1 LAHLILSEDEI
12 ALLAKVSEAD
22 LEDLATVGRV
32 AATVLAKG
40 IEDLAVLLGERGT
53 FHACK
58 DGRRVHV
65 SSLKVDV
72 DVDVV
77 DTTAAGD
84 TFVAMFSVLAV
95 EASSLLEEFDV
106 EAAVRNSLVASPT
119 TVAKKGAQVSIAWK
133 DELDLK

>member
-1 LAHLILSEDEI
+1 
-12 ALLAKVSEAD
+12 LLAKVSEAD

-40 IEDLAVLLGERGT
+40 IEDLAVLLGERGA

-58 DGRRVHV
+58 DGRRGHV
-65 SSLKVDV
+65 SSLKV

-95 EASSLLEEFDV
+95 EGSSLLEEFDV

-119 TVAKKGAQVSIAWK
+119 TVAKKGAQVSIA
-133 DELDLK
+133 

>member
-1 LAHLILSEDEI
+1 
-12 ALLAKVSEAD
+12 LLAKVSEAD

-40 IEDLAVLLGERGT
+40 IEDLAVLLGERGA

-65 SSLKVDV
+65 SSLRV

-77 DTTAAGD
+77 DTTAVGD

-95 EASSLLEEFDV
+95 EASSLSESDV
-106 EAAVRNSLVASPT
+106 EAAVLLPQRLPKRVRRFRLRGRMSWTSNRPSMPNRDCHFS
-119 TVAKKGAQVSIAWK
+119 
-133 DELDLK
+133 

>member
-1 LAHLILSEDEI
+1 M
-12 ALLAKVSEAD
+12 LAKVSEAD

-40 IEDLAVLLGERGT
+40 IEDLAVLLGERGA
-53 FHACK
+53 FQACK

-65 SSLKVDV
+65 SSLKV

-119 TVAKKGAQVSIAWK
+119 TVAKKGAQVSLA
-133 DELDLK
+133 